1 MLVSLLSVA
10 LAGDV
15 ELLHSTGVSGDGR
28 QDVVTG
34 DFDGDG
40 ALDVAAPFAES
51 GREAGVG
58 VWLSESDS
66 YVRLYLDEPVP
77 ELTLVAAPWADQGA
91 DLFIGVPDDASFGIP
106 GGTVFLV
113 TEVGEQLDGRT
124 LGAVASNAWIGE
136 ADSRFG
142 ASVLPTD
149 LDGDSIP
156 EILIG
161 APAETG
167 RVYVFE
173 HLDGSVHDVDDARAV
188 WFGSDEVQAFG
199 STLGVLSSGLVL
211 VGGTQAVAWFDRADW
226 LTIQGLDAAVGLQT
240 GLPTGLDLEPLGELV
255 FGVTAEEK
263 VALVALEGAN
273 AAVGQVTSW
282 TTGSVDGAMTA
293 GAHVRAGDGVVLVD
307 VGAGDGVATELA
319 TDSWAVAAAALTS
332 SGDHNGDGCDDVVAS
347 DPSDGSLYALLAEC
361 AGDTGDTG
369 GDTGDTG
376 GDTSDST
383 PETGDSG
390 ETGADSGDT
399 AVVAPVCEDFGY
411 SCAGGDDVGR
421 GLVLLGLLLTLVGR
435 ERRRR

>member
-1 MLVSLLSVA
+1 MLVSLLPVA

-15 ELLHSTGVSGDGR
+15 ELLYSTGVSGDGR
-28 QDVVTG
+28 QDVVAG

-40 ALDVAAPFAES
+40 TLDVAAPFAES

-58 VWLSESDS
+58 VWLSGSDS

-77 ELTLVAAPWADQGA
+77 EITLVAAPWTDPGA

-106 GGTVFLV
+106 AGTVFLV
-113 TEVGEQLDGRT
+113 TEVGEEMDGRV
-124 LGAVASNAWIGE
+124 LGEVASNAWIGE

-173 HLDGSVHDVDDARAV
+173 YSDGSTHDLDDARAV

-199 STLGVLSSGLVL
+199 STLGWLSSGLVL
-211 VGGTQAVAWFDRADW
+211 VGGTEAVAWFDSADW
-226 LTIQGLDAAVGLQT
+226 LTVQGLDAAVGLQT

-255 FGVTAEEK
+255 FGVTSEEK
-263 VALVALEGAN
+263 VALVALEDAN

-282 TTGSVDGAMTA
+282 MTASVDGAMTA
-293 GAHVRAGDGVVLVD
+293 GVHVRAGDGVVLVD
-307 VGAGDGVATELA
+307 VGAGDGVVTELA

-347 DPSDGSLYALLAEC
+347 DPSDGSMYALLADC

-369 GDTGDTG
+369 GDTG

-383 PETGDSG
+383 GETGDSG
-390 ETGADSGDT
+390 ETGGDT
-399 AVVAPVCEDFGY
+399 AVVVPVCEDFGY

-435 ERRRR
+435 ERRRS